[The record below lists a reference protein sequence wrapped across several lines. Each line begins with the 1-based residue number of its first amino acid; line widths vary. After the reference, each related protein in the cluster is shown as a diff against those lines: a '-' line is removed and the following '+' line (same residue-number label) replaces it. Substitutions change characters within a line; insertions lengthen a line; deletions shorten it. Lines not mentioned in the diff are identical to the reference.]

1 MGSQRVGHDGVT
13 FTHLTFLKGNHSPAI
28 CGNYFL
34 AFLYNFMTQGH
45 CEILGFGFVSFIIY
59 YKQNLIVYILLNL

>member
-28 CGNYFL
+28 CGKYFL

-45 CEILGFGFVSFIIY
+45 FAKYGGLVLSVLLFII
-59 YKQNLIVYILLNL
+59 NRIL